1 MRPGVRIGVDVGAVR
16 LGVALSDPDGVLAT
30 PHATLAAA
38 GAAPARTAA
47 REGARAGSPAGQ
59 ADPFETLA
67 ELAQERAAIEVVVG
81 LPRGLSGDEGPAA
94 ATARAFAVQLAR
106 RVHPVSV
113 RLLDERLSTVEA
125 HRALHASGRPGRR
138 HREVVDQVAAVTILQ
153 TALDLERDSGRAPG
167 EAVGTRKP
175 RHRKGALG

>member
-1 MRPGVRIGVDVGAVR
+1 MRQGVRIGVDVGAVR
-16 LGVALSDPDGVLAT
+16 LGVALSDPGGVLAT
-30 PHATLAAA
+30 PHATLDATRNGVDGVGGVADLV
-38 GAAPARTAA
+38 
-47 REGARAGSPAGQ
+47 REREAV
-59 ADPFETLA
+59 
-67 ELAQERAAIEVVVG
+67 EVVVG
-81 LPRGLSGDEGPAA
+81 LPRGLSGAEGAA
-94 ATARAFAVQLAR
+94 AEAARAFALRLAAA
-106 RVHPVSV
+106 VHPVSV